1 MRTKNERD
9 DREDDERQGTCSYSF
24 GSHEPADAHDAND
37 DHDEVEQIA
46 PWKRERFARNAR
58 GKLQVRDDRTREGNR
73 TDEHRNAHFAHME
86 GTVVRAIARGHE
98 EGIDA
103 YEHRGGTDERMEQ
116 CHQFGHGRHLLS
128 KRR

>member
-1 MRTKNERD
+1 MAHDVGEVGAGRADERARDDEQVVPQREARHGRRPTRIGVEHRDDHGHIATTDGEHKVRTKNERD

-58 GKLQVRDDRTREGNR
+58 GKL
-73 TDEHRNAHFAHME
+73 
-86 GTVVRAIARGHE
+86 
-98 EGIDA
+98 
-103 YEHRGGTDERMEQ
+103 
-116 CHQFGHGRHLLS
+116 
-128 KRR
+128 